1 MGNIN
6 ESYTRSLDSQS
17 ALSENRV
24 TLSWRGRM
32 MIYLI
37 YGVSAVILG
46 ALILKGTMAYLHE
59 TFRWVR

>member
-1 MGNIN
+1 
-6 ESYTRSLDSQS
+6 
-17 ALSENRV
+17 
-24 TLSWRGRM
+24 